1 MAGLTSRATLRAM
14 KPKKSARLSPESP
27 SQAPQPATQEQI
39 AALAHAIWMDRGCPA
54 GRDLDNWLEAERQL
68 KGDVREPLAADD
80 IPADNAA
87 LDPQRSIE
95 GRVERALDRVASTTE
110 PRSPTSL

>member
-1 MAGLTSRATLRAM
+1 MG
-14 KPKKSARLSPESP
+14 PETP
-27 SQAPQPATQEQI
+27 VPAPRPATQEQI

-68 KGDVREPLAADD
+68 RGEVHEPLAADD

-87 LDPQRSIE
+87 LDPQRSLE
-95 GRVERALDRVASTTE
+95 GRVERELDRVVSPAGQ
-110 PRSPTSL
+110 RSPTSL